1 MSFENIIGHEQVKKQ
16 IINSLNAGR
25 IAHAHIFT
33 GEDGIGKSVL
43 AKECARE
50 MLGKSQ
56 NKQLADMIEFRVPKD
71 RKSIGIENIRA
82 LIEETNKKPYEGNKK
97 VIIVHN
103 GDSITEAAQ
112 NALLKTIEEPPQ
124 GIFIFILCENLESI
138 LDTIKSRCQIHK
150 LQRLSEAEMKKYV
163 DERGFELE
171 ASLMKTVIAFSDG
184 IPGRA
189 ERFVQDRGF
198 TEIRDVSMD
207 LLMKLGCDSLDEVME
222 FQTFLMKYKDAWN
235 EVFTCLLSYIRDVF
249 IYKETQNQNLIIN
262 MDKLMEISK
271 ISEKFS
277 YNKLNGIVKVME
289 DTRNKLDRNVN
300 TALVFDSMLFN
311 MQEV

>member
-124 GIFIFILCENLESI
+124 GIFIFILCENLGSI

-222 FQTFLMKYKDAWN
+222 FQTFLMKYKNDWN
-235 EVFTCLLSYIRDVF
+235 EVLTCLLSYIRDVF

-271 ISEKFS
+271 VSEKFS

>member
-50 MLGKSQ
+50 ILGKSQ

-222 FQTFLMKYKDAWN
+222 FQTFLMKYKNAWN

-271 ISEKFS
+271 VSEKFS